1 MSSQQIADTLSKESL
16 QLKAFETSTSQTA
29 TPGRG
34 RQVNQ
39 CHNYRAYTSSKYRI
53 LFYNRL
59 LDYNITTMKQ
69 PGLSNEEIEACR
81 TAFAMFDKDFSGSID
96 IHELRRTLN
105 AMGQHPSEEELFLM
119 VSQVDDNGSGTIE
132 FPEFMQLILSQKV
145 QQEHEDNESDTI
157 DAFVALGGN
166 PDKSG
171 VVKTAKLSHVIKVR
185 SCWFA
190 RAFLCDGVRCRSLH
204 VLALRIQ
211 PLTVNSSG

>member
-1 MSSQQIADTLSKESL
+1 
-16 QLKAFETSTSQTA
+16 
-29 TPGRG
+29 
-34 RQVNQ
+34 
-39 CHNYRAYTSSKYRI
+39 
-53 LFYNRL
+53 
-59 LDYNITTMKQ
+59 
-69 PGLSNEEIEACR
+69 
-81 TAFAMFDKDFSGSID
+81 MFDKDFSGSID

-171 VVKTAKLSHVIKVR
+171 VVKTAKLSHVIKYAVEASTCWLCESNPLR
-185 SCWFA
+185 STR
-190 RAFLCDGVRCRSLH
+190 RA
-204 VLALRIQ
+204 
-211 PLTVNSSG
+211 SSAHDPFQRASRFWAIYRLI